1 MHIDLKGV
9 GNSGFSL
16 GIDPTGREHVVV
28 VTKRRLDFP
37 AVSGGVCTWSDMI
50 PALCTADEFS
60 GEAGMSAV
68 TFESEFALRKPYCDV
83 LVHGAAYAP
92 NGAPTPMVYA
102 GLQCGTVSKTIAVFG
117 PRVWERYI
125 TGLTPSDPAPFVRQD
140 ISYDYAF
147 GGVDALDPT
156 DQDPAMYP
164 LNIFGMGWHQSRN
177 RDFIEGTPLPPCED
191 PQNLIS
197 SPWSKVTP
205 VSFGPLTRGA
215 PARAQYAGTYDA
227 AWIEDRFPH
236 LPDDYDD
243 RYAQSASADQ
253 QIRHPSGGEVI
264 KINNMMS
271 DHAGP
276 FEMQLPPLDL
286 PVVFARRR
294 GADIAAHPV
303 TDTIIIE
310 PDQRHIDVITRASL
324 PLKRDILEMREA
336 IIGKR
341 GRGYWRA
348 RALGKSYNAGL
359 AGLGQVKE
367 VPEL

>member
-1 MHIDLKGV
+1 MHIDLKGS
-9 GNSGFSL
+9 GISGFSI

-28 VTKRRLDFP
+28 ITKRRLNFP
-37 AVSGGVCTWSDMI
+37 AASGGVCTWSDAI

-60 GEAGMSAV
+60 GEPGMSAV
-68 TFESEFALRKPYCDV
+68 TFESEFAMRKPHCDV

-125 TGLTPSDPAPFVRQD
+125 TGPAPSEPALFVRQD
-140 ISYDYAF
+140 ISYDHAF
-147 GGVDALDPT
+147 GGVDALDPSEKE
-156 DQDPAMYP
+156 PPMYP
-164 LNIFGMGWHQSRN
+164 FNIVGVGWHQSRN
-177 RDFIEGTPLPPCED
+177 RDSVDGTPLPACED

-197 SPWSKVTP
+197 TPWSKVTP
-205 VSFGPLTRGA
+205 VSFGPIARGA
-215 PARAQYAGTYDA
+215 PERAKYAGTYDE

-243 RYAQSASADQ
+243 RYAQAAPADQ

-264 KINNMMS
+264 KLNNMMS

-276 FEMQLPPLDL
+276 FEMKLPNLDL
-286 PVVFARRR
+286 PVVFSRRR
-294 GADIAAHPV
+294 GEDIPARPV
-303 TDTIIIE
+303 TDTLIIE

-348 RALGKSYNAGL
+348 RALGKTYNPSL
-359 AGLGQVKE
+359 AGLGKDKV